1 MHVLMP
7 KTIGKLFARN
17 VNIHS
22 LQQKKR
28 KIFTT
33 TTKDSLKK
41 ILKLIVILLKL
52 RCMVQ
57 LL

>member
-22 LQQKKR
+22 LQQKK
-28 KIFTT
+28 KENIYNDH
-33 TTKDSLKK
+33 KG
-41 ILKLIVILLKL
+41 
-52 RCMVQ
+52 
-57 LL
+57 